1 MCENEGGEKQKKRK
15 QKKREMQSPT
25 LAATL
30 IDGKLEHSK
39 CFRTPEGA
47 QGEFS
52 ENRVYVISRIGKR
65 TIIS

>member
-1 MCENEGGEKQKKRK
+1 M
-15 QKKREMQSPT
+15 EMQSPT

-52 ENRVYVISRIGKR
+52 ENRFDVISRIG
-65 TIIS
+65 TLALSSVLQ

>member
-1 MCENEGGEKQKKRK
+1 M
-15 QKKREMQSPT
+15 EMQSPT

-30 IDGKLEHSK
+30 IDGKLEHPK

-52 ENRVYVISRIGKR
+52 ENRFDVISRIGKR